1 MTDLDSL
8 APNVASVLLCAPSL
22 AAGADDAC
30 TDLLGGA
37 ASPNVLW
44 IACGSR
50 PEQLIDRWRRTT
62 DAEPANA
69 AVIVVSESGS
79 APASD
84 DLPFAPRVSAVSN
97 PGDLTGLGIEITE
110 VLREWAD
117 EPGPT
122 RVCFD
127 SLTTLLQYVDLE
139 TAYEFLHVVAGRAY
153 AVDARVHFHL
163 DAAAHDD
170 QTVASLATLFD
181 AVAELDGDGVD
192 LRSRS

>member
-8 APNVASVLLCAPSL
+8 GPKVASVLLCSPSL

-30 TDLLGGA
+30 TDLLEDA

-50 PEQLIDRWRRTT
+50 LDQLIDRWQRNT
-62 DAEPANA
+62 DAAPANA
-69 AVIVVSESGS
+69 AAIVVSESGS
-79 APASD
+79 APAPD
-84 DLPFAPRVSAVSN
+84 DLPFAPRVSSVSN
-97 PGDLTGLGIEITE
+97 PSDLTGLGIEISE
-110 VLREWAD
+110 VLQEWAG
-117 EPGPT
+117 EPEAA

-139 TAYEFLHVVAGRAY
+139 TAYEFVHVVAGRAY
-153 AVDARVHFHL
+153 AADARVHFHL

-170 QTVASLATLFD
+170 RTVASLATLFD
-181 AVAELDGDGVD
+181 AVAELDDDGVA